1 MGLTAKAID
10 KLVNPSHVS
19 HPDRLR
25 DAVSGATVLVT
36 GASFGIGEATACKL
50 AAAGATV
57 LLAARSGDKLDDL
70 VRAINASGG
79 HAVSYPADLSDEATA
94 TTLAKRI
101 TDEHGPPDIVVS
113 NAGKSIRRSLHHQ
126 YERPH
131 DFHRTIGI
139 NYLGPIWLLL
149 GLLPAMRE
157 RGAGHIV
164 NVSSVGVRVPPGPR
178 WGAYQASK
186 GAFDM
191 WLRSVAAELHADGI
205 DVTSIYMAL
214 IHTRMTAPTASLRNV
229 PGLSPDQAADI
240 IAKAII
246 ERPRTIAPW
255 WLWPAEVTTVL
266 LRAPVERATQVVV
279 AARPTFRHGPD
290 GRPMTEG
297 LVATGCRALLRSRL
311 LIPPGPPALLRLGRE
326 VARGGTNLVTLL
338 GMGAARWP
346 DRAALIDDE
355 GAISYRELRSAN
367 RNTRRASCNDAAWD
381 RGTRWESCAAMGEG
395 LCRLFSRRPWSEP
408 TWYCSTRTFGPNRWR
423 PR

>member
-1 MGLTAKAID
+1 MSLAAKAID

-25 DAVSGATVLVT
+25 DAVSGTTVLVT
-36 GASFGIGEATACKL
+36 GASFGIGEATARKL

-57 LLAARSGDKLDDL
+57 LLAARSEDKLDEL
-70 VRAINASGG
+70 VRTINASGG
-79 HAVSYPADLSDEATA
+79 HAVSYPTDLSDEAAATA
-94 TTLAKRI
+94 LANRI
-101 TDEHGPPDIVVS
+101 IDEHGPPDIVVS

-157 RGAGHIV
+157 RGTGHIV

-214 IHTRMTAPTASLRNV
+214 IHTRMTAPTESLRNA
-229 PGLSPDQAADI
+229 PGLTPDQAADI

-246 ERPRTIAPW
+246 RTASDNRTVVVMAGRSHHGAP
-255 WLWPAEVTTVL
+255 ADA
-266 LRAPVERATQVVV
+266 RGARDASVV
-279 AARPTFRHGPD
+279 AAARPAFGHGPN
-290 GRPMTEG
+290 GRPMTE
-297 LVATGCRALLRSRL
+297 
-311 LIPPGPPALLRLGRE
+311 
-326 VARGGTNLVTLL
+326 
-338 GMGAARWP
+338 
-346 DRAALIDDE
+346 IDD
-355 GAISYRELRSAN
+355 
-367 RNTRRASCNDAAWD
+367 
-381 RGTRWESCAAMGEG
+381 
-395 LCRLFSRRPWSEP
+395 
-408 TWYCSTRTFGPNRWR
+408 
-423 PR
+423 